1 MAKREQRLNP
11 FIRFLTITLTVVVA
25 VVVYAFAFER
35 TDIDLGPIK
44 DEQRRPQLIRIL
56 RGLARPDIITHE
68 ETVTFHVVEVMT
80 PCPSGG
86 FVPPPPDTAAPH
98 IEMFPTCA
106 LPNSEVTVRGFNFD
120 PGEEGPLSFVPGS
133 GVTLNTRTATAGA
146 DGTFSITFTI
156 PDRPST
162 EVQGLRFTTRERI
175 GSWMWSETARDSW
188 RLIIET
194 LMLALVAT
202 TLGTAAAIPL
212 SFFSARNLMRTI
224 RSPLASVA
232 LFVIG
237 LPVGIFLGR
246 LVGRWVTDTGEGVGE
261 SIPILLGGALAI
273 VLALLWLMRV
283 TVPAEDESPPT
294 PWEKAGRWGVGAIVA
309 LGGLF
314 AIGFAGRALLEIGL
328 ELEDALGPLEF
339 LGGFIRVLGDVLTT
353 FLTVIAAIVTGM
365 ALAFLGA
372 RAGHLVKQKLS
383 PFTANIARFVLGGV
397 AVATLAVMIG
407 GAVEWLYQLAE
418 TSNARATTVGA
429 ALLSWP
435 EWWWGIRSL
444 VDPRELGCAR
454 NLRSAPHRH
463 HRHPRRTVRRNRTRD
478 AGRCRCRSVRGKRHA
493 VGASTPRCR
502 ARRRWCVLRPRM
514 GPAAVRHGGL
524 LRGEDR
530 LQRHPVGRT
539 PDHGN
544 CFRRVGGARTVRRGD
559 RAGAAHDGI
568 AGQALLRTG
577 GEHHAGAD
585 RGGDRHRC
593 DATTEHHLRGRPSN
607 RSAVHRLHALPVGH
621 QRPHVHDHRV
631 RWRWW
636 HRVPPP
642 AEHQSAPLPLRRYRC
657 WQSPS
662 SSERSTSCPPG
673 SANGSCENPG
683 VRSPYPEPGGAV
695 GTGATRTRS
704 GALDAEPGS
713 ADPRGT
719 GFASD
724 GL

>member
-429 ALLSWP
+429 ALLSLVAGVVVGNLARSWIP
-435 EWWWGIRSL
+435 ESWG
-444 VDPRELGCAR
+444 VLG
-454 NLRSAPHRH
+454 
-463 HRHPRRTVRRNRTRD
+463 TFVRLLIGTTGTLAGLFAGIGLGMLAD
-478 AGRCRCRSVRGKRHA
+478 AGAGA
-493 VGASTPRCR
+493 FGASGTLWAPALLGAGLGVVGVYF
-502 ARRRWCVLRPRM
+502 ARGWDQLPSGM
-514 GPAAVRHGGL
+514 AAYYV
-524 LRGEDR
+524 
-530 LQRHPVGRT
+530 
-539 PDHGN
+539 
-544 CFRRVGGARTVRRGD
+544 ARTVFNVIRSVEPLIMAIVFVVWVGLGPF
-559 RAGAAHDGI
+559 AGAI
-568 AGQALLRTG
+568 ALAL
-577 GEHHAGAD
+577 H
-585 RGGDRHRC
+585 
-593 DATTEHHLRGRPSN
+593 TTASLAKLYSEQVESIMQGPIE
-607 RSAVHRLHALPVGH
+607 AVTA
-621 QRPHVHDHRV
+621 
-631 RWRWW
+631 
-636 HRVPPP
+636 
-642 AEHQSAPLPLRRYRC
+642 
-657 WQSPS
+657 
-662 SSERSTSCPPG
+662 
-673 SANGSCENPG
+673 
-683 VRSPYPEPGGAV
+683 
-695 GTGATRTRS
+695 TGATRLQSTIYAVVPQIVPPYIAFTLYRWDINVRMS
-704 GALDAEPGS
+704 
-713 ADPRGT
+713 T
-719 GFASD
+719 IIGFAGGGGIGFLLQQNINLLLYRAAAVQMLAIAIVVGTLDFVSARIRERIV
-724 GL
+724 